1 MRNSCLRLLHIAY
14 SDEALFLSKFLIV
27 GVKLKLSE
35 ALGLLIDA
43 LLLDVSLIYGFCRG
57 VPDFRHNRSLADR
70 HAILVD
76 ELNQEVALGVAHV
89 RILLLNHVV
98 DVFTIGCVVI
108 LVYS

>member
-1 MRNSCLRLLHIAY
+1 M
-14 SDEALFLSKFLIV
+14 
-27 GVKLKLSE
+27 KLKLSK
-35 ALGLLIDA
+35 ALGLLINA
-43 LLLDVSLIYGFCRG
+43 LLLDVSLIYGLCRR

-76 ELNQEVALGVAHV
+76 ELNQEAALGVAHV
-89 RILLLNHVV
+89 RILLLYHVV